1 MTTHACRV
9 CRTPLTRS
17 FVDLGLSPLSNSYV
31 KSEARDRGE
40 MFHPLH
46 AFVCTNCFL
55 VQLTQFESPEAI
67 FSDYAYFSSFSSGWL
82 RHAEAYAEAMMA
94 RLRLGPRSHVVEVAS
109 NDGYLLQYFIARGV
123 PVLGVE
129 PAANVAA
136 VARGKGIP
144 TEVVF
149 FGEATARQLR
159 ASGPAADLM
168 IANNVLAHV
177 PDILDFV
184 AGFAVLLAPEGVAT
198 FEFPHL
204 LRQIA
209 GLQFDQIYH
218 EHFSYLSLLVVQD
231 VMARCGLRVF
241 DVEELPTHGGS
252 LRVFVTHGGA
262 GHAATARLARVLDD
276 ERAARLDSLDG
287 YTGFA
292 EATRAVRFAALEF
305 FIAASRAGKRV
316 CAYGAAAK
324 GNTFLNYVGI
334 GADLI
339 EAVADRSPHK
349 QGSLLPGSRI
359 PVVAPEA
366 LTALRPDYLLILPWN
381 LRSEIERE
389 MEHIR
394 SWGGRFVTAIPT
406 IAVF

>member
-9 CRTPLTRS
+9 CRTPLTCS

-31 KSEARDRGE
+31 KAENRDRGE
-40 MFHPLH
+40 VFHPLH

-67 FSDYAYFSSFSSGWL
+67 FSDYAYFSSFSSSWL
-82 RHAEAYAEAMMA
+82 RHAEAYAEAMVS
-94 RLRLGPRSHVVEVAS
+94 RLSLGAQSHVVEIAS

-123 PVLGVE
+123 QVLGVE
-129 PAANVAA
+129 PAGNVAA
-136 VARGKGIP
+136 VAREKGIP
-144 TEVVF
+144 TEVMF
-149 FGEATARQLR
+149 FGEATARQMR

-184 AGFAVLLAPEGVAT
+184 AGFAVLLAPGGVAT

-204 LRQIA
+204 LRQME

-231 VMARCGLRVF
+231 VMRRCGLRVF

-252 LRVFVTHGGA
+252 LRVFVTHEGA
-262 GHAATARLARVLDD
+262 GHATTAQVAKVLGD
-276 ERAARLDSLDG
+276 ERAARLDRLDG

-305 FIAASRAGKRV
+305 FIEASRAGKRI

-349 QGSLLPGSRI
+349 QGTLLPGSRI

-366 LTALRPDYLLILPWN
+366 LAALRPDYLLILPWN

-394 SWGGRFVTAIPT
+394 AWGARFVTAIPT
-406 IAVF
+406 LSVF

>member
-1 MTTHACRV
+1 MTIYACRL

-17 FVDLGLSPLSNSYV
+17 FVNLGLSPLSNSYV
-31 KSEARDRGE
+31 APEACDRGE
-40 MFHPLH
+40 LFHPLH
-46 AFVCTNCFL
+46 AFVCTTCLL
-55 VQLTQFESPEAI
+55 VQLAEFEPPEAI
-67 FSDYAYFSSFSSGWL
+67 FSDYAYFSSYSSSWL
-82 RHAEAYAEAMMA
+82 RHAETYADTMTR
-94 RLRLGPRSHVVEVAS
+94 RLGLGPRHFVVEVAS
-109 NDGYLLQYFIARGV
+109 NDGYLLQYFMSRGV
-123 PVLGVE
+123 PVLGIE

-136 VARGKGIP
+136 VARDKGIP
-144 TEVVF
+144 TEVAF

-159 ASGPAADLM
+159 RRGPAADLM

-184 AGFAVLLAPEGVAT
+184 AGFAVLLAPEGIAT

-204 LRQIA
+204 LRQMQ

-218 EHFSYLSLLVVQD
+218 EHFSYLSLLVVQH
-231 VMARCGLRVF
+231 VMDRCGLRVF

-252 LRVFVTHGGA
+252 LRVFVTHKGA
-262 GHAATARLARVLDD
+262 EHAASQRVTRVLRD
-276 ERAARLDSLDG
+276 ERDAGLDRVDG
-287 YTGFA
+287 YVGFA

-305 FIAASRAGKRV
+305 FIAAARTGKRV

-334 GADLI
+334 GADLV

-349 QGSLLPGSRI
+349 QGTFLPGSRI

-389 MEHIR
+389 MAHIR
-394 SWGGRFVTAIPT
+394 SWGGRFLTAIPT
-406 IAVF
+406 IEVF